1 MFVCGFEVIGCRG
14 FLIYLKCVHY
24 IFEQFL
30 IFLFFDK
37 QSMAGQLDI
46 HNGYYPKCIVHISF
60 VDISDIAAG
69 ELLACFKDGSVRH
82 PPMS

>member
-1 MFVCGFEVIGCRG
+1 MYIIFLNNFD
-14 FLIYLKCVHY
+14 FLI
-24 IFEQFL
+24 
-30 IFLFFDK
+30 FDK

-46 HNGYYPKCIVHISF
+46 HNGYYPKCIVHIAF
-60 VDISDIAAG
+60 VDISDIAVG